1 MPGDYTERSGYQGAA
16 ELFGGPEADWPT
28 AVICANDQMA
38 FGVMAFCRELGIA
51 VPRQVSVTG
60 FDDVAEAAMTRP
72 ALTTVAQPGFEMG
85 RSAALLLLHSI
96 GVRATAPDAI
106 SFSTSVRIRETVA
119 RIA

>member
-1 MPGDYTERSGYQGAA
+1 
-16 ELFGGPEADWPT
+16 
-28 AVICANDQMA
+28 
-38 FGVMAFCRELGIA
+38 
-51 VPRQVSVTG
+51 
-60 FDDVAEAAMTRP
+60 
-72 ALTTVAQPGFEMG
+72 AQPGFEMG